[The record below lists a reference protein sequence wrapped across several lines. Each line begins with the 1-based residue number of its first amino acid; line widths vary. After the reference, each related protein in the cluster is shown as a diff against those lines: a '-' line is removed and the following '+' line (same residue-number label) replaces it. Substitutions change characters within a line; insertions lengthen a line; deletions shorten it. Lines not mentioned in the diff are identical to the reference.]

1 MNYYIYGLQRSG
13 TNVIQT
19 FIEANFNIFF
29 MNGQGRQTPYHK
41 HFRIYDN
48 KDLIPQT
55 DKENQYKNQYIID
68 SLEDLDKLLGNLTHT
83 NRYII
88 IYKNIFSWL
97 PSIEKWAKKCMWKTN
112 SKMEFI
118 EDYLNFIK
126 KWYSIKNNRV
136 IFVNYEDFLNICHDN
151 NSLINKLSVFF
162 NKEPEKNIS
171 FFEKVNCSEKFTI
184 EKKKYYINNEYM
196 SLYSKEELD
205 EIKNNIIYQELM
217 SYNL

>member
-29 MNGQGRQTPYHK
+29 MNGQDRQTPYHK

-136 IFVNYEDFLNICHDN
+136 IFVNYEDFLNICDDN

-171 FFEKVNCSEKFTI
+171 FFEKVNCSEKFTTG
-184 EKKKYYINNEYM
+184 KKKYYINNEYM